1 MSGGAIADA
10 ADLRLD
16 WQDTKTAVARFALLQ
31 TGRLRVGRYEKSDA
45 SGLRPIYKVLL
56 LSDKSFLIDTP
67 FFWRGQKVKG

>member
-16 WQDTKTAVARFALLQ
+16 GQDTKTAVARFALQQ

-45 SGLRPIYKVLL
+45 SGLRPIYKVQG
-56 LSDKSFLIDTP
+56 LSQTLFETLTNSLDEVL
-67 FFWRGQKVKG
+67 